1 MGSINLPIKM
11 IAVKSGFQN
20 FFRYKGGG
28 RKLKNLNS

>member
-20 FFRYKGGG
+20 FFRYKGVDE
-28 RKLKNLNS
+28 N